1 VRLMNKPC
9 LSCGAETH
17 PGARY
22 CRRCGSPLRAS
33 TGDGTGT
40 GEVSPQAATVP
51 LGGGPRTTDGLGG
64 GDEGSLPSADTGRVN
79 RTELDQLLRTQQM
92 SRPPSPARADDA
104 DGAATLIQP
113 GRGALA
119 DEFARFE
126 SSLGRD
132 GGDDSQDTSEIEE
145 ALDAEPA
152 LQSGVSDNGDD
163 FGMETR
169 PSFARDLDEELTVM
183 GPRPAR
189 TSTQAGAG
197 TNAHLAHE
205 PDGGGISLEIVDG
218 AEADGAG
225 AAPSSSDSP
234 LHPARTPPRAPGR
247 RRLWPYV
254 VAACVAALAV
264 TAAALLAVRYMRS
277 PAPEVTNTRTP
288 VEVPP
293 DARQLF
299 DAKLA
304 EAEVFLASG
313 QMDEAVARLREANA
327 IDPANTRAHRRLG
340 EIYLE
345 SGARREAIEEFRAV
359 TQNDPNDFTAWRQ
372 LASAQFAEG
381 LQRDAAESYRRLIAL
396 VGESAA
402 DPTDLLS
409 YADALSRSGRAEE
422 ARAVYQRLTSA
433 ASAEVA
439 SAARQR
445 LAELAAQPT
454 TSPSPGQKNA
464 GEQARAGEAGGD
476 ETASAAQPNA
486 NQSAPPEPTPAPTAQ
501 PAPTPS
507 RPAASTPAEHY
518 RRGVELWSS
527 NRSAALGEFR
537 AAGNNPEAHYY
548 LGLGMVEGRDLRS
561 LKRAEIV
568 AALQYF
574 QSAQR
579 GQFAEQSRARVKQL
593 EREFDR
599 LQRQ

>member
-1 VRLMNKPC
+1 MNKPC
-9 LSCGAETH
+9 PSCGAETH

-22 CRRCGSPLRAS
+22 CRRCGAPLRAS
-33 TGDGTGT
+33 AGDGEGT

-51 LGGGPRTTDGLGG
+51 LGGDAVRTTDGLGSE
-64 GDEGSLPSADTGRVN
+64 DNQLPSAADTGRVN
-79 RTELDQLLRTQQM
+79 RADLDHLLRTQQM
-92 SRPPSPARADDA
+92 SRPASPTTAADDGA
-104 DGAATLIQP
+104 DGATTLIHP
-113 GRGALA
+113 GPGGALA

-132 GGDDSQDTSEIEE
+132 GEDDAQDTSEIEE
-145 ALDAEPA
+145 THDTAPA
-152 LQSGVSDNGDD
+152 IHSEVSENGGD
-163 FGMETR
+163 FGMQTV
-169 PSFARDLDEELTVM
+169 PSFTHEHDEELTVL

-189 TSTQAGAG
+189 TSAQAETA
-197 TNAHLAHE
+197 TANAHVAHA
-205 PDGGGISLEIVDG
+205 PASDGISLEFVDG
-218 AEADGAG
+218 AEAP
-225 AAPSSSDSP
+225 PSSSATP
-234 LHPARTPPRAPGR
+234 VHPPQTPPPVQARR

-264 TAAALLAVRYMRS
+264 TVAAGWLAIRYLQR
-277 PAPEVTNTRTP
+277 PAPEVTNTETP
-288 VEVPP
+288 TEVPP
-293 DARQLF
+293 DSKQLF

-304 EAEVFLASG
+304 EAESFLASG
-313 QMDEAVARLREANA
+313 QMDEALARLREANA

-345 SGARREAIEEFRAV
+345 SGARGEAIEEFRAV

-381 LQRDAAESYRRLIAL
+381 LSRDAAESYRRLIAL

-433 ASAEVA
+433 PSAEVA

-454 TSPSPGQKNA
+454 PTPGQKNA
-464 GEQARAGEAGGD
+464 SEQARTNEPGAD
-476 ETASAAQPNA
+476 ENANVAQPNA
-486 NQSAPPEPTPAPTAQ
+486 NVATPAPTPAPTPP

-518 RRGVELWSS
+518 RRGTELWSS

-537 AAGNNPEAHYY
+537 AAGNNPDAHYY

-568 AALQYF
+568 AALQLF

-579 GQFAEQSRARVKQL
+579 GQFAEQARARAKQL

-599 LQRQ
+599 LQR